1 MSDSSSVYG
10 MPPEIKRGDIWRV
23 RFGPVVGSEMDKTR
37 PAVVVSSNAMIG
49 IGHSVRLVV
58 PITSWD
64 RDYVT
69 WTWMVQIKHTK
80 LNGLEKLSAADT
92 MQTRSVA
99 ANVDRFRLKL
109 GTLESDLLEE
119 IVASI
124 ATVIDFQ

>member
-1 MSDSSSVYG
+1 MTDSKPVYG

-23 RFGPVVGSEMDKTR
+23 RFNPVIGSEMDKTR
-37 PAVVVSSNAMIG
+37 PAVVVSSDAMIG
-49 IGHSVRLVV
+49 HPVRLVV

-64 RDYVT
+64 RDYAT
-69 WTWMVQIKHTK
+69 WTWVVQIKHTK
-80 LNGLEKLSAADT
+80 LNGLENVSAADT
-92 MQTRSVA
+92 TQTRSVA

-124 ATVIDFQ
+124 ATVIEFQ